1 MNDRLRET
9 GAMPESLRERVDA
22 LMANRLE
29 EAHVDGAID
38 RLGLVRAVDAAHLGA
53 KTKEALDGHVRVKR
67 RTLRQVAH
75 QALGLDRFFRHVVAA
90 DFHHARRGRNVAG
103 DHSHGSGFA
112 GTVRPEKAQ
121 NLPPFHGERDIV
133 HGVLWPES
141 LAQVLD
147 FYHFYLFVW
156 ERLAKR
162 LAGRAS

>member
-9 GAMPESLRERVDA
+9 GAMPESLRKRVDA
-22 LMANRLE
+22 LMANRFE

-90 DFHHARRGRNVAG
+90 DPYHTRRGGDVAG
-103 DHSHGSGFA
+103 DHAHGGGFA
-112 GTVRPEKAQ
+112 GTVWPEEAQ
-121 NLPPFHGERDIV
+121 DLSPFHGERDIV
-133 HGVLWPES
+133 HGDLRPES
-141 LAQVLD
+141 FAQVLD
-147 FYHFYLFVW
+147 FYHFYLLVW
-156 ERLAKR
+156 ER